1 MKTSRRRFIAT
12 AAAAGT
18 LLPAGARRLW
28 AATSLDLGGGATLET
43 LSDGNLVLP
52 AAFVLGDLPAEEAG
66 AILAAAGLGGATQ
79 FTPPCNV
86 TLFRDGTRTILF
98 DAGAGPDFME
108 SAGRLPEALD
118 ALGLAPEDVTHV
130 LFTHA
135 HPDHLWGILDEFDE
149 PLFPSAE
156 LVMGGA
162 EHAYWTDPATVETI
176 DPMRTSFAAGAARR
190 LDILGDAVR
199 LVDDGEEILPGI
211 VARLTPGHTPGHLAF
226 AVSAEGGQALV
237 LGDAIGNHH
246 LAFARPDWTSPSDQD
261 AATAAATR
269 VALLEELAGSGL
281 AFVGFHL
288 PDGGIGRV
296 ERAGDGRAFRFV
308 AG

>member
-1 MKTSRRRFIAT
+1 MRTTRRRFLAT
-12 AAAAGT
+12 AAAAGAALAPGT
-18 LLPAGARRLW
+18 RRLW
-28 AATSLDLGGGATLET
+28 AATSLDLGGGSALET

-52 AAFVLGDLPAEEAG
+52 AAFVLGDLPADEAG
-66 AILAAAGLGGATQ
+66 AILAQAGLGGATE

-108 SAGRLPEALD
+108 SAGRLPEALG

-149 PLFPSAE
+149 PLFPSAK
-156 LVMGGA
+156 LVMGRL

-176 DPMRTSFAAGAARR
+176 DPMRASFAAGAARR
-190 LDILGDAVR
+190 LAVLGDAVR
-199 LVDDGEEILPGI
+199 LVEDGEEALPGI
-211 VARLTPGHTPGHLAF
+211 TARLTPGHTPGHMAF

-237 LGDAIGNHH
+237 LGDAVGNHH
-246 LAFARPDWTSPSDQD
+246 LAFARPDWPAASDQD
-261 AATAAATR
+261 ATTAAATR
-269 VALLEELAGSGL
+269 SALLSELAGSGL
-281 AFVGFHL
+281 PIVGFHL

-296 ERAGDGRAFRFV
+296 ERAGGGAFRFV